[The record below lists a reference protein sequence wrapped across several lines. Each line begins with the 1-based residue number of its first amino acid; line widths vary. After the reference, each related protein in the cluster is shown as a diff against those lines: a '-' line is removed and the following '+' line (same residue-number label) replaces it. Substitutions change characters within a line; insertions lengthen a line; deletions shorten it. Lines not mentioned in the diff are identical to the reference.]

1 MSVAEMKSII
11 KSKID
16 LMPDAQV
23 EKAFSKIIEAIEP
36 ENKSP
41 IELDTIVPGIFDK
54 FDALMKKLA

>member
-16 LMPDAQV
+16 LMPDEQV